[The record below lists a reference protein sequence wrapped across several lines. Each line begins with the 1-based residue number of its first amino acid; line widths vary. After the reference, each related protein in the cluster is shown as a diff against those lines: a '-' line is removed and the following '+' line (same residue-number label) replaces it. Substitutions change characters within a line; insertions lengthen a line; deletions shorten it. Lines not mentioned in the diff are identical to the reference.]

1 MSESIKMSGRLLI
14 FDKPSVNGILF
25 PKECEISFPEKCPI
39 IYEFSTRDPN
49 AILGNA
55 YISKDERGLICDVI
69 LTNPVLDRSVLHD
82 KFNNELSIG
91 GYYVSVKQH
100 CRYGIRVVDKASLK
114 MVSVTSTPA
123 DDELKIVIKE

>member
-1 MSESIKMSGRLLI
+1 MGYCFLKNAK
-14 FDKPSVNGILF
+14 FHFQK
-25 PKECEISFPEKCPI
+25 KCPV

-91 GYYVSVKQH
+91 GDYVSVKQH
-100 CRYGIRVVDKASLK
+100 CRSGIRVVDKASLK